1 MTPIGLPRF
10 NYSMNTNLILRPS
23 GQSLTDIQLTG
34 LKVSN
39 DNTKQQRGR
48 KRKQN
53 SSSDNSNNTNNKD
66 KDSSN
71 MNNGIPQSEYD
82 LKINIDSPVIN
93 GDLTLVSKE
102 TLLRTRLAASTA
114 FGKTMA
120 IYKSNERLSTL
131 FLRLSKYLNDPFSTP
146 RLLSSVIIDEYCI
159 SVSNSNQSINSDAIA
174 KLLPIL
180 NTCLSDPDSNL
191 PSFREFVPT
200 LKGLRTQVLQLFSIF
215 REQGRLS
222 SSKIPQLAVLVKGEK
237 DAGPDAFSVE
247 LAEKIINETFK
258 KLLKSLSP
266 VYKLSCIQSLEDI
279 KHIIQMTIL
288 EAKESQNERCTI
300 LNLKNHFYY
309 KKELLIQLF
318 H

>member
-1 MTPIGLPRF
+1 MDDIFKNHDTQLLTLLMTPIGLPRF

-34 LKVSN
+34 LNVSN

-53 SSSDNSNNTNNKD
+53 SSSDNTNNTNNKD

-146 RLLSSVIIDEYCI
+146 RLLSS
-159 SVSNSNQSINSDAIA
+159 
-174 KLLPIL
+174 L
-180 NTCLSDPDSNL
+180 N
-191 PSFREFVPT
+191 
-200 LKGLRTQVLQLFSIF
+200 
-215 REQGRLS
+215 
-222 SSKIPQLAVLVKGEK
+222 
-237 DAGPDAFSVE
+237 
-247 LAEKIINETFK
+247 
-258 KLLKSLSP
+258 
-266 VYKLSCIQSLEDI
+266 
-279 KHIIQMTIL
+279 
-288 EAKESQNERCTI
+288 
-300 LNLKNHFYY
+300 YY
-309 KKELLIQLF
+309 QF
-318 H
+318 